1 MAGSTRSSGNSCD
14 MLILK
19 KFARD
24 LPAVAGLLIV
34 LVVIAVALLGPLI
47 APHPGDA
54 AASHLLQRLKPPS
67 AAFPFGTDVLGRD
80 MLSRVILGARGAL
93 EVAIIVV
100 AIAAGIGVPL
110 GLVAGYRTGWLSDS
124 IMRVTDV
131 FLALPQLI
139 LALALAQL
147 MTPSLE
153 TAMIALA
160 LTYWPFFT
168 RLVYAETRR
177 LQAALFVD
185 ALRGLGAGD
194 ARILFLHILPNAM
207 SPIIVRAT
215 LGMGFTIL
223 VAAVLGFLGMGATP
237 PQPDWGLTIAE
248 SRNYL
253 PGAWWYSIFPG
264 LAILMTVLG
273 FNLLG
278 DGLRD
283 LVDPRLRRSR

>member
-1 MAGSTRSSGNSCD
+1 VLA
-14 MLILK
+14 LK

-24 LPAVAGLLIV
+24 LPALAGLVIVLAIV
-34 LVVIAVALLGPLI
+34 LVAVFGPWL

-67 AAFPFGTDVLGRD
+67 AAFPFGTDNLGRD
-80 MLSRVILGARGAL
+80 LFSRVILGARGAL
-93 EVAIIVV
+93 EVAVIVV
-100 AIAAGIGVPL
+100 IVAAAIGVPL
-110 GLVAGYRTGWLSDS
+110 GLVAGYRSGWVSEA

-177 LQAALFVD
+177 LQASLFVD
-185 ALRGLGAGD
+185 ALRGIGAGD
-194 ARILFLHILPNAM
+194 GRILFLHILPNAV

-215 LGMGFTIL
+215 IGMGFTIL
-223 VAAVLGFLGMGATP
+223 VAAVLGCLGMGATP
-237 PQPDWGLTIAE
+237 PAPDWGLTIAE

-264 LAILMTVLG
+264 VAILITVLG

>member
-1 MAGSTRSSGNSCD
+1 

-19 KFARD
+19 KFVRD
-24 LPAVAGLLIV
+24 VPALIGLIIV
-34 LVVIAVALLGPLI
+34 VFAVTVALIGPWI
-47 APHPGDA
+47 APHPGDI

-67 AAFPFGTDVLGRD
+67 AQFPFGTDNLGRD
-80 MLSRVILGARGAL
+80 IFSRVILGTRGAL
-93 EVAIIVV
+93 EVALAVV
-100 AIAAGIGVPL
+100 AVAAAIGVPL
-110 GLVAGYRTGWLSDS
+110 GLVAGYTVGWVSEA

-131 FLALPQLI
+131 FLSLPQLV

-147 MTPSLE
+147 LTPSLE
-153 TAMIALA
+153 TAMLALA

-168 RLVYAETRR
+168 RLVFAETRR
-177 LQAALFVD
+177 LRASLFVD
-185 ALRGLGAGD
+185 ALQGIGAGSV
-194 ARILFLHILPNAM
+194 RIIFAHILPNAI
-207 SPIIVRAT
+207 SPVIVRAT
-215 LGMGFTIL
+215 IGLGFTIL
-223 VAAVLGFLGMGATP
+223 VAAVLGFLGVGAAP

-253 PGAWWYSIFPG
+253 PDAWWYATFPG
-264 LAILMTVLG
+264 LAILVAVLG

>member
-1 MAGSTRSSGNSCD
+1 
-14 MLILK
+14 MLIVR
-19 KFARD
+19 KFMRD
-24 LPAVAGLLIV
+24 LPAFAGLLIV
-34 LVVIAVALLGPLI
+34 LAVVVVAAIGPWI
-47 APHPGDA
+47 APYPEDI
-54 AASHLLQRLKPPS
+54 AASHLLQRLRPPS
-67 AAFPFGTDVLGRD
+67 AAFPFGTDNLGRD
-80 MLSRVILGARGAL
+80 LFSRVILGARGAL
-93 EVAIIVV
+93 EVAVIVV
-100 AIAAGIGVPL
+100 IVAAAIGVPL
-110 GLVAGYRTGWLSDS
+110 GLVAGYRSGFLSEA

-153 TAMIALA
+153 TAMVALA
-160 LTYWPFFT
+160 LTYRPFFT

-177 LQAALFVD
+177 LQNALFVD
-185 ALRGLGAGD
+185 ALRGIGAGD
-194 ARILFLHILPNAM
+194 ARILFLHILPNAV

-215 LGMGFTIL
+215 IGMGFTIL

-237 PQPDWGLTIAE
+237 PAPDWGLTIAE

-264 LAILMTVLG
+264 VAILITVLG

>member
-1 MAGSTRSSGNSCD
+1 MLMA
-14 MLILK
+14 K

-24 LPAVAGLLIV
+24 IP
-34 LVVIAVALLGPLI
+34 ALLGFIIVVSAIIIAIIGPLI
-47 APHPGDA
+47 APYPGDI
-54 AASHLLQRLKPPS
+54 AASHLSRRLRPPS
-67 AAFPFGTDVLGRD
+67 ADFPFGTDNLGRD
-80 MLSRVILGARGAL
+80 ILSRVIMGTRGAL
-93 EVAIIVV
+93 QVALAVV
-100 AIAAGIGVPL
+100 ALAILIGVPL
-110 GLVAGYRTGWLSDS
+110 GLIAGYTRGWLSEI

-131 FLALPQLI
+131 FLSLPQLV

-147 MTPSLE
+147 MRPSLE

-177 LQAALFVD
+177 LQASLFVD
-185 ALRGLGAGD
+185 ALRGIGASS
-194 ARILFLHILPNAM
+194 ARILFAHILPNAI
-207 SPIIVRAT
+207 SPVIVRAT
-215 LGMGFTIL
+215 IGLGFTIL

-237 PQPDWGLTIAE
+237 PQPDWGLTISE

-253 PGAWWYSIFPG
+253 PDAWWYATFPG
-264 LAILMTVLG
+264 LAILLTVLG

>member
-1 MAGSTRSSGNSCD
+1 
-14 MLILK
+14 MLILR

-24 LPAVAGLLIV
+24 LPALIGLILVLTVV
-34 LVVIAVALLGPLI
+34 LVALIGPWI
-47 APHPGDA
+47 APYPEDA

-67 AAFPFGTDVLGRD
+67 AAFPFGTDNLGRD

-93 EVAIIVV
+93 EVALIVV
-100 AIAAGIGVPL
+100 VLAAAIGVPL
-110 GLVAGYRTGWLSDS
+110 GLLAGYRSGWLSEA

-147 MTPSLE
+147 LTPSLE
-153 TAMIALA
+153 SAMIALA
-160 LTYWPFFT
+160 MTYWPFFT

-177 LQAALFVD
+177 LQASLFID
-185 ALRGLGAGD
+185 ALRGIGAGD
-194 ARILFLHILPNAM
+194 ARILFLHILPNAV

-215 LGMGFTIL
+215 IGMGFTIL

-237 PQPDWGLTIAE
+237 PEPDWGLTISE

-264 LAILMTVLG
+264 LAILVTVLG

-283 LVDPRLRRSR
+283 LVDPHLRRSR

>member
-1 MAGSTRSSGNSCD
+1 
-14 MLILK
+14 MLILR

-34 LVVIAVALLGPLI
+34 LAVAAVALLGPWI
-47 APHPGDA
+47 APHPGGA

-67 AAFPFGTDVLGRD
+67 AAFPFGTDNLGRD
-80 MLSRVILGARGAL
+80 LLSRVILGARGAL
-93 EVAIIVV
+93 EVAVIVV
-100 AIAAGIGVPL
+100 AIAAGVGVPL
-110 GLVAGYRTGWLSDS
+110 GLMAGYRDGWLSEG
-124 IMRVTDV
+124 IMRITDV

-160 LTYWPFFT
+160 MTYWPFFA

-177 LQAALFVD
+177 LRTALFVD
-185 ALRGLGAGD
+185 ALRGIGAGD
-194 ARILFLHILPNAM
+194 TRILFLHILPNAV

-215 LGMGFTIL
+215 IGMGFTIL

-237 PQPDWGLTIAE
+237 PAPDWGLTIAE

-264 LAILMTVLG
+264 LAILVTVLG

>member
-1 MAGSTRSSGNSCD
+1 MCRSAAKPERA

-34 LVVIAVALLGPLI
+34 LAVVAVALLGPWI
-47 APHPGDA
+47 APHPEDA

-67 AAFPFGTDVLGRD
+67 AAFPFGTDNLGRD
-80 MLSRVILGARGAL
+80 LLSRVILGARGAL

-110 GLVAGYRTGWLSDS
+110 GLVAGYRSGWLSEA

-160 LTYWPFFT
+160 LTYWPYFT

-177 LQAALFVD
+177 LKAALFID
-185 ALRGLGAGD
+185 ALHGFGARD
-194 ARILFLHILPNAM
+194 SSILFLHILPNAV
-207 SPIIVRAT
+207 S
-215 LGMGFTIL
+215 
-223 VAAVLGFLGMGATP
+223 
-237 PQPDWGLTIAE
+237 
-248 SRNYL
+248 
-253 PGAWWYSIFPG
+253 
-264 LAILMTVLG
+264 
-273 FNLLG
+273 
-278 DGLRD
+278 
-283 LVDPRLRRSR
+283 

>member
-1 MAGSTRSSGNSCD
+1 
-14 MLILK
+14 MLIAR

-24 LPAVAGLLIV
+24 IPALAGLVIV
-34 LVVIAVALLGPLI
+34 LCAIAIAVVGPWI
-47 APHPGDA
+47 APHPGDVV
-54 AASHLLQRLKPPS
+54 ASHLLQRLKPPS
-67 AAFPFGTDVLGRD
+67 AAFPFGTDNLGRD
-80 MLSRVILGARGAL
+80 LLSRVILGTRGAL
-93 EVAIIVV
+93 EVALTVV
-100 AIAAGIGVPL
+100 AIAAAIGVPL
-110 GLVAGYRTGWLSDS
+110 GLIAGYTSGWLSE
-124 IMRVTDV
+124 IVMRVTDV
-131 FLALPQLI
+131 FLSLPQLV

-153 TAMIALA
+153 SAMIALA

-168 RLVYAETRR
+168 RLVFAETRR
-177 LQAALFVD
+177 LKTSLFVD
-185 ALRGLGAGD
+185 ALRGIGAGSF
-194 ARILFLHILPNAM
+194 RILFGHILPNAM

-215 LGMGFTIL
+215 IGLGFTIL

-237 PQPDWGLTIAE
+237 PQPDWGLTISE

-253 PGAWWYSIFPG
+253 PDAWWYAMFPG
-264 LAILMTVLG
+264 LAILFAVLG

>member
-1 MAGSTRSSGNSCD
+1 VLA
-14 MLILK
+14 LK

-24 LPAVAGLLIV
+24 LPALAGLVIV
-34 LVVIAVALLGPLI
+34 LAIVLLAVFGPWL

-67 AAFPFGTDVLGRD
+67 AAFPFGTDNLGRD
-80 MLSRVILGARGAL
+80 LFSRVILGARGAL
-93 EVAIIVV
+93 EVAVIVV
-100 AIAAGIGVPL
+100 IVSAAIGVPL
-110 GLVAGYRTGWLSDS
+110 GLVAGYRSGWVSES

-177 LQAALFVD
+177 LQASLFVD
-185 ALRGLGAGD
+185 ALRGIGAGD
-194 ARILFLHILPNAM
+194 GRILFLHILPNAV

-215 LGMGFTIL
+215 IGMGFTIL

-237 PQPDWGLTIAE
+237 PAPDWGLTIAE

-264 LAILMTVLG
+264 VAILITVLG

>member
-1 MAGSTRSSGNSCD
+1 
-14 MLILK
+14 MLILR

-24 LPAVAGLLIV
+24 LPALVGLILV
-34 LVVIAVALLGPLI
+34 LTVVIVALIGPWI
-47 APHPGDA
+47 APHPEDA

-67 AAFPFGTDVLGRD
+67 AAFPFGTDNLGRD

-93 EVAIIVV
+93 EVALIVV
-100 AIAAGIGVPL
+100 VLAAAIGVPL
-110 GLVAGYRTGWLSDS
+110 GLLAGYRSGWVSEA

-147 MTPSLE
+147 LTPSLE
-153 TAMIALA
+153 SAMIALA
-160 LTYWPFFT
+160 MTYWPFFT

-177 LQAALFVD
+177 LQASLFID
-185 ALRGLGAGD
+185 ALRGIGAGD
-194 ARILFLHILPNAM
+194 ARILFLHILPNAV

-215 LGMGFTIL
+215 IGMGFTIL

-237 PQPDWGLTIAE
+237 PEPDWGLTISE

-264 LAILMTVLG
+264 LAILVTVLG

>member
-1 MAGSTRSSGNSCD
+1 V
-14 MLILK
+14 LILR

-24 LPAVAGLLIV
+24 LPAVLGLSLV
-34 LVVIAVALLGPLI
+34 LAVVVVAAIGPWI
-47 APHPGDA
+47 APHPEDA

-67 AAFPFGTDVLGRD
+67 TAFPFGTDNLGRD

-93 EVAIIVV
+93 EVALIVV
-100 AIAAGIGVPL
+100 VIAAAIGVPL
-110 GLVAGYRTGWLSDS
+110 GLLAGYRQGWLSET
-124 IMRVTDV
+124 IMRITDV

-147 MTPSLE
+147 LTPSLE
-153 TAMIALA
+153 SAMIALA
-160 LTYWPFFT
+160 MTYWPFFT

-177 LQAALFVD
+177 LQASLFVD
-185 ALRGLGAGD
+185 ALRGIGAGD
-194 ARILFLHILPNAM
+194 ARILFLHILPNAV

-237 PQPDWGLTIAE
+237 PEPDWGLTISE

-264 LAILMTVLG
+264 LAILITVLG